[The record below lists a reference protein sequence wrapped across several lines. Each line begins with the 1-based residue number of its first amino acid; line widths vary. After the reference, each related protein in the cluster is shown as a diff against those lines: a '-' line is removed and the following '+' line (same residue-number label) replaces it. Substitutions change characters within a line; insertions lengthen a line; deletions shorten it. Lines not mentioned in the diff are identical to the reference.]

1 MFLEPSSEVTSTL
14 LLPLLGTD
22 SESFRPFFFFA
33 DEAAAAEF
41 EVRVSVEVFA
51 GFVFPGFAF
60 VSAGPAAAR
69 APGGVTGPVWRVRM
83 PVAVTRS
90 ARRGVGW
97 EDDGWKK

>member
-51 GFVFPGFAF
+51 GFVF

-90 ARRGVGW
+90 ARRGVAW